1 MKAGCLSPVV
11 KELSGQRIKKEIVL
25 CLYNKNLQIASC
37 RFVGF
42 RARWNNEI
50 FKSDLMY
57 AIVFPAS
64 QSSLRWLCYIGFD
77 DNKSSGRVLSLIKIC
92 ESIL

>member
-25 CLYNKNLQIASC
+25 CLYNKNLQIASY

-57 AIVFPAS
+57 AIVLPAT